1 MVVLDEV
8 TTMVLVL
15 ELVTE
20 TVWIFHE
27 VKVSVVD
34 AVVESEDTLTIV

>member
-1 MVVLDEV
+1 
-8 TTMVLVL
+8 MVLVL

-27 VKVSVVD
+27 VKVAVVD